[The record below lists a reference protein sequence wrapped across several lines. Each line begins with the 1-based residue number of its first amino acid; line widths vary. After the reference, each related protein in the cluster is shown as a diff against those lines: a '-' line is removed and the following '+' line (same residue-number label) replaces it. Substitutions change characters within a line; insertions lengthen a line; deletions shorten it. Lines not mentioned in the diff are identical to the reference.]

1 MSIPPPTLNLV
12 QKSRSQNQI
21 DQNGMNQA
29 NVYNCIFCEEEYVE
43 SGESQEIDKEF
54 SQIEGID
61 GIDLKDYRLCHD
73 CVQKKIQELQNSLSN
88 NVQEIGR
95 LQEQELYINELVGQS
110 QSKFT
115 QEDFKLLGEREQ
127 DLNLKIK
134 ISEVEK
140 EKLRVQVVKL
150 QDEYCKV
157 LKEEN
162 MLDDEILQLEKE
174 ILDLNEQK
182 QMQQK
187 ELLQV
192 NQQIKS
198 LENQDFLRDQFRID
212 CNKIMI
218 NGFTLTLPTKDN
230 YTEFNQGM
238 GQLCLLFEFL
248 KGQTEYAYQNIKLFE
263 CNGAV
268 SKVKRSLDMSLDLY
282 CKLSDQDTPHSKGS
296 SQRFH
301 IPFEGLREFSA
312 ELILFFEFIFSKYSK
327 NMKKE
332 NLEKI
337 RKDDFDR
344 SIGELQNKKQIKENW
359 DLYFSQILHHFD
371 CILDACQQFI

>member
-1 MSIPPPTLNLV
+1 MSIPTPLNLV
-12 QKSRSQNQI
+12 QKSRSQNQN
-21 DQNGMNQA
+21 DPNGTNQVK
-29 NVYNCIFCEEEYVE
+29 VYDCIFCDEEFVE
-43 SGESQEIDKEF
+43 SGDIQEIDKEF

-61 GIDLKDYRLCHD
+61 GIDLKQYRICHD
-73 CVQKKIQELQNSLSN
+73 CVQKKIQDLQNSISN
-88 NVQEIGR
+88 NIQEIGR

-110 QSKFT
+110 QTKFT
-115 QEDFKLLGEREQ
+115 KEDFRLLGEREQ
-127 DLNLKIK
+127 DLTQKIK
-134 ISEVEK
+134 IVEK
-140 EKLRVQVVKL
+140 DKEELSQDVVRL
-150 QDEYCKV
+150 QDQYCQV

-162 MLDDEILQLEKE
+162 RLDDEILQLEKE
-174 ILDLNEQK
+174 ILDLTEQK

-187 ELLQV
+187 ELIQV

-212 CNKIMI
+212 CIKITI

-230 YTEFNQGM
+230 YPEFNQGM

-248 KGQTEYAYQNIKLFE
+248 KGQTEYYYQNIKQFE

-268 SKVKRSLDMSLDLY
+268 SKVKRSNDMSLDLY

-312 ELILFFEFIFSKYSK
+312 ELILFYEFIYFKYSK

-332 NLEKI
+332 NLQKI
-337 RKDDFDR
+337 RKDDFER
-344 SIGELQNKKQIKENW
+344 SIGELQNKKDIKENW

-371 CILDACQQFI
+371 CILDACQKFI

>member
-1 MSIPPPTLNLV
+1 MSLPPPLNII
-12 QKSRSQNQI
+12 QKSRSQNQNDPNSI
-21 DQNGMNQA
+21 NQA

-61 GIDLKDYRLCHD
+61 GVDLKDYRLCHD
-73 CVQKKIQELQNSLSN
+73 CVQKKIQELQNSISN
-88 NVQEIGR
+88 NIQEIGK

-110 QSKFT
+110 KRKFT
-115 QEDFKLLGEREQ
+115 QEDFRLLGEREKN
-127 DLNLKIK
+127 LNSKIIVAEK
-134 ISEVEK
+134 EK
-140 EKLRVQVVKL
+140 EKLRVEVVKL
-150 QDEYCKV
+150 QNQYCEV

-162 MLDDEILQLEKE
+162 NLDDEILQLEKE

-198 LENQDFLRDQFRID
+198 LESQDFLRDQFRID
-212 CNKIMI
+212 INKIMI

-248 KGQTEYAYQNIKLFE
+248 RGQTQYSYQNIKQFE

-268 SKVKRSLDMSLDLY
+268 SKVKRSQDMSLDLY
-282 CKLSDQDTPHSKGS
+282 CKLSDQDTSHSKGS
-296 SQRFH
+296 NQRFH

-312 ELILFFEFIFSKYSK
+312 ELIIFFEFIYSKYSK

-332 NLEKI
+332 NLVKI
-337 RKDDFDR
+337 RKDDFER
-344 SIGELQNKKQIKENW
+344 STGELQNKKEIKENW

-371 CILDACQQFI
+371 CILDACQKLI